1 MQSAIKSTDDD
12 LPLLDK
18 KIAIAWDK
26 KKTAKTL
33 ISMQSCNKEVLD
45 SNVAISNTDASSEGT
60 TELSNTD

>member
-1 MQSAIKSTDDD
+1 MQSAFKSTDDD

-26 KKTAKTL
+26 KKLQKLWFLCSHVIKKSWIALSK
-33 ISMQSCNKEVLD
+33 
-45 SNVAISNTDASSEGT
+45 TDASSEAT